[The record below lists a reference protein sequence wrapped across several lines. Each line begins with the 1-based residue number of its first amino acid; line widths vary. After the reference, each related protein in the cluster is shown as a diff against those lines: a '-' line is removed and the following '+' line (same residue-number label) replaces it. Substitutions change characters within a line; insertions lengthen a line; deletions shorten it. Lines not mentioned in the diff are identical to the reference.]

1 LPEGEHVAQVT
12 PGAPGSIR
20 DYTAR
25 RALVAA
31 NRRRNRYAPRT
42 SFPFRYGD
50 VVVTRAAA
58 HHPFGRSTHA
68 RGYLTHIVDSLF
80 IAWRRGQ
87 PIEAGARWR
96 CGAMGHYFT
105 MMDEPTSPVC
115 PACTIER
122 VSRP

>member
-1 LPEGEHVAQVT
+1 MNT
-12 PGAPGSIR
+12 PGSPFSIPDR
-20 DYTAR
+20 TAR

-31 NRRRNRYAPRT
+31 NRRRTRYAPRR
-42 SFPFRYGD
+42 SFPYRYGD
-50 VVVTRAAA
+50 IVVTHARPA
-58 HHPFGRSTHA
+58 HPFGRSTHA

-80 IAWRRGQ
+80 IAWRRGRFV
-87 PIEAGARWR
+87 EAGARWR
-96 CGAMGHYFT
+96 CGAMGHYFA